1 MPKLTSDEARA
12 FLNEPGI
19 LMRIGVVEASG
30 APLVTPIWFL
40 HDSGEILF
48 TPREKSV
55 WFAALRREPRISL
68 CIDEDALPYRK
79 VLIAGVARLVH
90 DVGNDDVWRHQ
101 YHAMATKYVGERGA
115 TKYLEDTIDQ
125 PRGLYSVSL
134 SEAKVTSWR
143 MPVAGEPG
151 MGIWA
156 NRYYTP
162 GTEF

>member
-1 MPKLTSDEARA
+1 
-12 FLNEPGI
+12 
-19 LMRIGVVEASG
+19 
-30 APLVTPIWFL
+30 
-40 HDSGEILF
+40 
-48 TPREKSV
+48 
-55 WFAALRREPRISL
+55 
-68 CIDEDALPYRK
+68 
-79 VLIAGVARLVH
+79 
-90 DVGNDDVWRHQ
+90 
-101 YHAMATKYVGERGA
+101 MATKYVGERGA

-156 NRYYTP
+156 NRYYTQ